1 MSLSVYY
8 HQCVTLLEDLDLDA
22 DHAVNPLAVFARIV
36 GDPERTA
43 TTYYTMYNAYILCKV
58 Y

>member
-1 MSLSVYY
+1 M
-8 HQCVTLLEDLDLDA
+8 DA